1 MWKKVRSVSRNGFKA
16 LSRERTFVLLL
27 VIFILMTIFST
38 YIGWSTKN
46 TIEKVYQETVI
57 KLKESGVSG
66 IPLDTFLIAP
76 ALSILKNMIV
86 YIFLIGSLLSIIIGH
101 SSFMGDRMAGVLKI
115 VFSRSISRK
124 EFITGKI
131 LGIFNVLTLIILVSF
146 IISYIS
152 IILVTGH
159 PFSGSETVKLS
170 IFYLISLAYL
180 VIFALLG
187 LFFAISS
194 RSESLALVNPI
205 IVWIIISFV
214 LPQLTSALNPNALLN
229 PVSVQEAAP
238 HSRFFTIIQEIIK
251 PFSLSEN
258 YKEIGSSLLGVGPVN
273 TNVLQTLIN
282 NSAGILLMLS
292 TIGFLIYGSI
302 FSMKKFDVCEEEV
315 DG

>member
-1 MWKKVRSVSRNGFKA
+1 MWKKILSVSRNEFRALFK
-16 LSRERTFVLLL
+16 EKTFILLL
-27 VIFILMTIFST
+27 IIFILMTIFST

-57 KLKESGVSG
+57 KLKESGASG

-86 YIFLIGSLLSIIIGH
+86 YIFLIGSLLAIIIGH
-101 SSFMGDRMAGVLKI
+101 FSFMRDRIAGISKI
-115 VFSRSISRK
+115 VFSRTISRK

-131 LGIFNVLTLIILVSF
+131 TGIFNVLALIISVSF
-146 IISYIS
+146 IISYVS

-159 PFSGSETVKLS
+159 PLSGNETIKLL

-180 VIFALLG
+180 IIFAMLG

-205 IVWIIISFV
+205 IIWIIISFV
-214 LPQLTSALNPNALLN
+214 LPQLTSALNPSALLN
-229 PVSVQEAAP
+229 PVSIQGVAP
-238 HSRFFTIIQEIIK
+238 HSRFFTIIQEVIK

-258 YKEIGSSLLGVGPVN
+258 YKELGSSLLGVGPIN
-273 TNVLQTLIN
+273 TNTLQIIIN
-282 NSAGILLMLS
+282 NSAGILLILS
-292 TIGFLIYGSI
+292 LIGLLIYGSI